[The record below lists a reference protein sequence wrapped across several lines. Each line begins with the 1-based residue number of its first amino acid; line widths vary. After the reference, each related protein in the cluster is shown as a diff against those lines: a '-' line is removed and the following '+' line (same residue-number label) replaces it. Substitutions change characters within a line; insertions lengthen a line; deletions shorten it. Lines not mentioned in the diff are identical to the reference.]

1 MNTAWELRANKK
13 TRRQKLSREFLENP
27 LLENPLILKKP
38 NFFLDLDIFLQ
49 EILSVDRAFLLSHDD
64 RLLNKNQK
72 NTFFKMVNK
81 RQKGLPVAYI
91 IGKKEFW
98 KSEFYVNK
106 NVLIP
111 KPDTELLIEK
121 ALEKIIE
128 RSLEVNSKASLE
140 KGFKTNSNSS
150 FKESS
155 KKSFDKSFAKIKIL
169 DLCTGSGCIG
179 LSIAKEIEDFL
190 KNNNIEKNF
199 ENEPDKNVEKI
210 SFDFTLSDISF
221 RSLRVAKKNLQKLFP
236 KKFGLH
242 EKLSKTHENKFQVR
256 NIMRAYTRNPKQ
268 SIKITLLRSN
278 LFNRISSK
286 INSRFHFILTNPP
299 YVPTKLTNEL
309 LRDGRNEPRLALDGG
324 KDGLE
329 LIRKIVAKA
338 PEYLLNR
345 AWIFIEAGEYNA
357 QEVAKLLETRGFS
370 SIEVLQDLEGQ
381 DRLIRGQWLE

>member
-1 MNTAWELRANKK
+1 MTIKEARQSANKKLNEAWELRANKK
-13 TRRQKLSREFLENP
+13 TLRQNLSSEFLENP
-27 LLENPLILKKP
+27 LLEKTLILKKP
-38 NFFLDLDIFLQ
+38 NFFLDIDIFLQ

-64 RLLNKNQK
+64 RLLDKNQK
-72 NTFFKMVNK
+72 KAFFKMVNK
-81 RQKGLPVAYI
+81 RQTGLPVAYI
-91 IGKKEFW
+91 IEKKEFW
-98 KSEFYVNK
+98 KNKFYVNK

-140 KGFKTNSNSS
+140 KGLKN
-150 FKESS
+150 
-155 KKSFDKSFAKIKIL
+155 SFDKGFEKIQVL

-179 LSIAKEIEDFL
+179 LSIAKEIEDFF
-190 KNNNIEKNF
+190 KKNNIEKNF
-199 ENEPDKNVEKI
+199 ENEPNKNVEKMN
-210 SFDFTLSDISF
+210 FDFTLSDISF

-236 KKFGLH
+236 IKFRFH
-242 EKLSKTHENKFQVR
+242 EKLIKTHENKFQS
-256 NIMRAYTRNPKQ
+256 NNTKQ

-286 INSRFHFILTNPP
+286 INSRFHFIFTNPP
-299 YVPTKLTNEL
+299 YVPTKLTDEL
-309 LRDGRNEPRLALDGG
+309 LLDGRNEPRLALDGG

-329 LIRKIVAKA
+329 LIRKIIAKA
-338 PEYLLNR
+338 PEHLLNG

-357 QEVAKLLETRGFS
+357 QEVGKLLETRGFS

-381 DRLIRGQWLE
+381 DRLIRGQWLG